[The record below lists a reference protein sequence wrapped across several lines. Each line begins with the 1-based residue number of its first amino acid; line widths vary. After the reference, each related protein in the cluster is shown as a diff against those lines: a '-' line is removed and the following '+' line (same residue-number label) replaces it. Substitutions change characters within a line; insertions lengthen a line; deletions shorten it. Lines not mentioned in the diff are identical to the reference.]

1 MKKII
6 IAFTI
11 ITIATLGT
19 PPANAVNSNH
29 DYPCEILDRRP
40 DLAYEGE
47 LESCDKN
54 RTKQTQRLLWI
65 SGGLVALGVGWY
77 IISQDG
83 DEALSLISFVEDA
96 SKNGLEPSYDF
107 DRDEFW
113 LRFKIDY

>member
-6 IAFTI
+6 FVLTI
-11 ITIATLGT
+11 IAITTLGNA
-19 PPANAVNSNH
+19 PANAVNSNR

-77 IISQDG
+77 IISQDNE
-83 DEALSLISFVEDA
+83 EALSLMSFVEDA

-107 DRDEFW
+107 DKDEFW